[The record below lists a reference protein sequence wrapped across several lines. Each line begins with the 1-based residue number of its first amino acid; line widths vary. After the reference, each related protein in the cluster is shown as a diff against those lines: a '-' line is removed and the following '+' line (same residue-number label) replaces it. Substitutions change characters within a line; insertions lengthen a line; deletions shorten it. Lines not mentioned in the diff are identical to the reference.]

1 MTTRPDG
8 RDHETLE
15 WFLRLRSAPD
25 DRRLRRAFE
34 TWLAGDPARAAAF
47 RRVERAWALT
57 GEVPAAHADRWMGP
71 AANGNRRPTRRRV
84 LAIAGGAA
92 AASVAALAAPS
103 VWVRVRADHRTAVG
117 ERSPVTLADGTRVDL
132 DTGTALSVD
141 FTPARRAVALLEG
154 RAFFAVAPDTAR
166 PFTVAAGPVSVTAVG
181 TGFDVRLDPDQ
192 VAVSVTEGVVSVAT
206 GASAAP
212 RAERIAAGER
222 LAIDITRQTAVR
234 AAIDPQAATDWRRG
248 LLSVDGASVASVV
261 EELRRYHPGAIL
273 LRDDALA
280 ERRVTGVFDLNDPAG
295 ALRTLVGPYAGRV
308 WRLTPLVLVVDL
320 A

>member
-34 TWLAGDPARAAAF
+34 AWLAGDPARAAAF
-47 RRVERAWALT
+47 RRVERAWELT

-71 AANGNRRPTRRRV
+71 AANANRRPTRRRV
-84 LAIAGGAA
+84 LAIAGAA

-103 VWVRVRADHRTAVG
+103 AWVRVRADHRTAVG
-117 ERSPVTLADGTRVDL
+117 ERGPVTLSDGTRVDL

-166 PFTVAAGPVSVTAVG
+166 PFTVAAGPVTVTAVG

-192 VAVSVTEGVVSVAT
+192 VAVSVTEGMVSVST
-206 GASAAP
+206 GVVAAQH
-212 RAERIAAGER
+212 AERIAAGER
-222 LAIDITRQTAVR
+222 LAIDVARRTAVR
-234 AAIDPQAATDWRRG
+234 AAIDPLTATDWRRG
-248 LLSVDGASVASVV
+248 LLSVDGASVRSVV
-261 EELRRYHPGAIL
+261 DELRRYHPGAIL
-273 LRDDALA
+273 LRDEALA
-280 ERRVTGVFDLNDPAG
+280 GRRVTGVFDLNDPAG

-308 WRLTPLVLVVDL
+308 WRLTPLVLVVDR